1 MKYLLM
7 LVTLGLVSCGS
18 SVKDWDSPD
27 PNDSSMMAG
36 DIMQPRQYSSD
47 SIGLERK
54 TMTDREMR
62 ELTRDKDNGIKF
74 SGELSV
80 GVGAEF

>member
-7 LVTLGLVSCGS
+7 LITLGLVSCAND
-18 SVKDWDSPD
+18 VKEWGAPD
-27 PNDSSMMAG
+27 PNDSAMMAG
-36 DIMQPRQYSSD
+36 DIMQPRHYTSGSM
-47 SIGLERK
+47 GLERK

-62 ELTRDKDNGIKF
+62 ELTRDKDSGVKF

-80 GVGAEF
+80 GVGTEF